1 MCELPESDPFF
12 SKDNIADSV
21 LCARAVQYKLGRGN
35 RDKVQQFM
43 TITGARCG
51 CLIAVEFDFIGG
63 P

>member
-1 MCELPESDPFF
+1 MCELLESDLFF
-12 SKDNIADSV
+12 SNDNIADSV

-43 TITGARCG
+43 AITGARFG
-51 CLIAVEFDFIGG
+51 CLIAVEFDFTGG